1 MYSKLFLFFLLLPQ
15 AFWCQNPGQLD
26 PSFDGDGKIYTTF
39 VSSAYINWSCA
50 VATDASRVYLAGSA
64 NDGSGTINKLSCIA
78 FNLDGTPDNSFAT
91 NGKFQLSWSTTASA
105 KDIEIQPDGK
115 ILLFGR
121 DNFKLLVVRLNHDG
135 SLDPTWSE
143 DGIAEFDA
151 SDTDDNCCRMALQQ
165 DGKLIISGE
174 TNTINPEI
182 FVARLDQE
190 GLIDTSFGIAGK
202 YSFTM
207 PHYTGHLRNLALQSD
222 DKIII
227 AFEEG
232 IVMNN
237 LSYLLRITADGLL
250 DSSFNTNGYIMN
262 SGVVG
267 YRAIATTPD
276 GAILVAT
283 THNGNVII
291 DKFGNDGLQDN
302 VFSATAAYQFEAKD
316 IFLKDGK
323 IMLVGYTKVRPFVN
337 TVTEDYAA
345 IAFNENGSVDS
356 NFGTNGI
363 AWVDM
368 GSQYDTAL
376 QGAIQSDGKI
386 LITGNYG
393 WNGQFVACRLIGPA
407 SLGATTIGKSNV
419 GLYPNP
425 TFDSKFNIGLGQKYS
440 HVFVSI
446 SNTLGQEVQAQDYY
460 DCDSIEMKIKEIG
473 FFLVTIAAD
482 DQIPVT
488 FKLINK

>member
-1 MYSKLFLFFLLLPQ
+1 MCSKLLLLLLLLPQ

-26 PSFDGDGKIYTTF
+26 TSFDGDGKIYTTF
-39 VSSAYINWSCA
+39 VSSTYINWSCA
-50 VATDASRVYLAGSA
+50 VATDATRVYLAGYA

-78 FNLDGTPDNSFAT
+78 FNLNGTPDNSFAT
-91 NGKFQLSWSTTASA
+91 NGKFQLSWPTTAGA

-121 DNFKLLVVRLNHDG
+121 DNFHLLVVRLNHDG

-151 SDTDDNCCRMALQQ
+151 SDTVDNSSRMALQQ

-174 TNTINPEI
+174 TTAVNPEI
-182 FVARLDQE
+182 FVARLDQN
-190 GLIDTSFGIAGK
+190 GSIDSSFGTGGK

-207 PHYTGHLRNLALQSD
+207 PNYSGHLRNLVIQSD

-227 AFEEG
+227 AFDEG

-237 LSYLLRITADGLL
+237 LSYLLRITADGVL
-250 DSSFNTNGYIMN
+250 DNSFNTNGYIMN
-262 SGVVG
+262 SGLLG
-267 YRAIATTPD
+267 YRAMATSPD
-276 GAILVAT
+276 GAIFAAT
-283 THNGNVII
+283 TQNGNVII
-291 DKFGNDGLQDN
+291 DKFGTDGLQDN
-302 VFSATAAYQFEAKD
+302 GFSATAPFQFESKD
-316 IFLKDGK
+316 IFLKDGR
-323 IMLVGYTKVRPFVN
+323 IILVGYTKVRPFAS

-345 IAFNENGSVDS
+345 IAFNENGSVDT
-356 NFGTNGI
+356 NFGTTGI

-393 WNGQFVACRLIGPA
+393 WNGQFVVCRLIGPA
-407 SLGATTIGKSNV
+407 LLGTTTFGKNIV

-425 TFDSKFNIGLGQKYS
+425 TIDHKFNIALGQKYS

-446 SNTLGQEVQAQDYY
+446 SNTLGQQVEVQDYY
-460 DCDSIEMKIKEIG
+460 DCDTIDMEIKEIG

-482 DQIPVT
+482 DQKPVT